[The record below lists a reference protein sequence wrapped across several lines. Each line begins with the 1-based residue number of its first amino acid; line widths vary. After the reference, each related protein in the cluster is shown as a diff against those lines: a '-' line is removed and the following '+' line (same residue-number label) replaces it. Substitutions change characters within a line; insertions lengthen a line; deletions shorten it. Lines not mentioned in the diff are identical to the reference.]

1 MVLVEAAG
9 DGVASQPALG
19 QELLCLHELRLV
31 VTDGVMT
38 EMVES
43 LKRQKMQTESCHS
56 ILAQSFCS
64 VLLTFLGKQKSPKIT
79 SFSEMHLAFEGTTG

>member
-64 VLLTFLGKQKSPKIT
+64 VLTFLGKQKSLKIT